1 MGLIKLECLPDNR
14 NLLRFHGILVYIYIY
29 FSKYITLII
38 EDAASGPISN
48 WQRGQKTEGEGG
60 GGKKEWGQRNGFLR
74 VLGIAV
80 LKIQIDQ
87 TAPKRVEGVVEQLNT
102 WVAPKYSSI
111 KALKY
116 LYAMAHTLYKRVGCS
131 FPLSY
136 DYFVCI
142 NGDRGWFS

>member
-14 NLLRFHGILVYIYIY
+14 NLLRFHGILVYIYIFFEIY
-29 FSKYITLII
+29 NIDNRRCGQWTNI
-38 EDAASGPISN
+38 ELAERIEN
-48 WQRGQKTEGEGG
+48 RGRR

>member
-1 MGLIKLECLPDNR
+1 MR
-14 NLLRFHGILVYIYIY
+14 LVDQYRIGR
-29 FSKYITLII
+29 
-38 EDAASGPISN
+38 EDRK
-48 WQRGQKTEGEGG
+48 QREEEEEEE
-60 GGKKEWGQRNGFLR
+60 GKKEWGQRNGFLR

-116 LYAMAHTLYKRVGCS
+116 LYAMAHTLYKRVRCS
-131 FPLSY
+131 FPLSR

-142 NGDRGWFS
+142 NGDRGWFSRHDDFKM